1 MWYICVCVCVYTFC
15 VCIHTHTHTHTHW
28 NIIQSK
34 KWMKS
39 CHLQQHGW
47 SFSRTEV
54 NSIMLR
60 EKNKTKKNKC
70 HMSFR
75 KCVLLKKNPKLIDT
89 EKRSVVG
96 RVGGWELREIGK
108 GDFKKIEDYQSYLFS
123 SHIEQSMFLYFGC
136 CSITKLYP
144 TLGDPMDCS
153 TPSFP
158 VLHCL
163 PEFAQTRVHW
173 VDDAIQP
180 SLLSLSPHAF
190 NLSQHEDLLQWGSLY
205 QMSSIGASASVL
217 LMIFRV
223 AFL

>member
-1 MWYICVCVCVYTFC
+1 M
-15 VCIHTHTHTHTHW
+15 
-28 NIIQSK
+28 N
-34 KWMKS
+34 
-39 CHLQQHGW
+39 
-47 SFSRTEV
+47 
-54 NSIMLR
+54 
-60 EKNKTKKNKC
+60 
-70 HMSFR
+70 FR

-108 GDFKKIEDYQSYLFS
+108 GDFKKIEDYQSYLFT
-123 SHIEQSMFLYFGC
+123 SHIEQSMFLYFAC

-158 VLHCL
+158 VHHQF
-163 PEFAQTRVHW
+163 PELAQTHVHW
-173 VDDAIQP
+173 DSDAVQP

-190 NLSQHEDLLQWGSLY
+190 DLSQHEDLLQWGSLY

-217 LMIFRV
+217 SMIFRV
-223 AFL
+223 AFLLCWPVWSPCSPGDSQESSPALQFESISSLVLSLLYGPTLTSVHDYWKSRSFDYMELCRQSNVSAF

>member
-1 MWYICVCVCVYTFC
+1 MCVCVY
-15 VCIHTHTHTHTHW
+15 THTHTHW
-28 NIIQSK
+28 NISQKNEWNLVICNNMDEAWGHYAKGK
-34 KWMKS
+34 KS
-39 CHLQQHGW
+39 
-47 SFSRTEV
+47 
-54 NSIMLR
+54 
-60 EKNKTKKNKC
+60 KKNKC
-70 HMSFR
+70 HMNFR

-108 GDFKKIEDYQSYLFS
+108 GDFKKIEDYQSYLFT
-123 SHIEQSMFLYFGC
+123 SHIEQSMFLYFAC

-158 VLHCL
+158 VVHCL

-190 NLSQHEDLLQWGSLY
+190 DLSQHEDLLQWGSLY

-217 LMIFRV
+217 SMIFRV